1 MNGTLLNAKIQ
12 RGYAIAAGKIGVSHA
27 QYRPTD
33 PLTPFATSI
42 GNLPAAFNVAGSFA
56 KQTQADQIFWQAIV
70 DGSKLELGDYLLGLH
85 TWCIV
90 GLEPLMPVIAM
101 RCTDTVS
108 ISRSTEVFSAT
119 DGLTQTLT
127 QIASG
132 IPCYIQLKKNKGYS
146 APVAFPAPTNTSA
159 PMPEWIVYIGLG
171 GITPDGFIQEGDL
184 IQDENGN
191 HWKVDAASNSTLTW
205 QLAVTPLKPKS

>member
-1 MNGTLLNAKIQ
+1 MNGTTLNAKIQ

-27 QYRPTD
+27 WYRPSSA
-33 PLTPFATSI
+33 LTPFATQFGSL
-42 GNLPAAFNVAGSFA
+42 NAAFNVAGLFA
-56 KQTQADQIFWQAIV
+56 KQTQADQIFWQAIA
-70 DGSKLELGDYLLGLH
+70 DGSQLAIGDYLVGPH

-127 QIASG
+127 QIAAG
-132 IPCYIQLKKNKGYS
+132 MPCYIQLKKDKGYS

-205 QLAVTPLKPKS
+205 QLAVTPFKPKS

>member
-12 RGYAIAAGKIGVSHA
+12 RGYAISAGKIGVSHA
-27 QYRPTD
+27 QYRPTN

-101 RCTDTVS
+101 RCTDTIS
-108 ISRSTEVFSAT
+108 ISRGSESFSPTE
-119 DGLTQTLT
+119 GLSQSMTT
-127 QIASG
+127 IAAN
-132 IPCYIQLKKNKGYS
+132 IPCYIQLKKNKGFS
-146 APVAFPAPTNTSA
+146 SPAGFVAPTNTSA
-159 PMPEWIVYIGLG
+159 PMPEWTVYVGLAG
-171 GITPDGFIQEGDL
+171 VTPDGFIHEGDMVED
-184 IQDENGN
+184 QNGN
-191 HWKVDAASNSTLTW
+191 QWRVDAASNSTLSW
-205 QLAVTPLKPKS
+205 QLACTPYKPNA